1 MTCRAFFLA
10 AAMLVAAAPAQA
22 GLGKSVP
29 GKIKAGIS
37 GEDWGTTQKGDKVRL
52 FTLTGKGGMV
62 ARITNFGGVVVDLM
76 VPDRHGKPVNV
87 VLGYDD
93 LASYEK
99 GGVYSALIG
108 RYANRLSFKFP
119 VDGKIYEQPAPP
131 PRPARPSSAS
141 PGSPPQAPR
150 PYIQH
155 GGSNGFQKRV
165 WDAVAHDGP
174 EPSLALTIKEADGTG
189 GFPGNI
195 TVTVT
200 YTVRADNTLI
210 LDYQGTTDKPTV
222 MNLTNHFY
230 FNLNGG
236 ARDISD
242 ELVTLFSSRY
252 TPFDANAM
260 PTGVVASVTGTPY
273 DFTKPVRI
281 GDRLALPDVVQTV
294 ADGVRIPG
302 YDTSLL
308 TDGVVGQLRPAAR
321 VDDPDTGIVMV
332 TFTTQPGLELY
343 TDNIN
348 TQVKGRKGALY
359 GNHWAISLETQR
371 AADTP
376 NHPNFTSAEV
386 TPDRPLHEVT
396 EYRFSTSK

>member
-1 MTCRAFFLA
+1 MTGRALCFIAVLLA
-10 AAMLVAAAPAQA
+10 PAAPAVA
-22 GLGKSVP
+22 APAKP
-29 GKIKAGIS
+29 GIS
-37 GEDWGTTQKGDKVRL
+37 SQDWGTTQKGEKVRL
-52 FTLTGKGGMV
+52 YTLTGKGGMV
-62 ARITNFGGVVVDLM
+62 ARITNFGGVVVDLI

-93 LASYEK
+93 LAAYEN
-99 GGVYSALIG
+99 GGVYSAVIG
-108 RYANRLSFKFP
+108 RYANRLSLKFP

-131 PRPARPSSAS
+131 PRS
-141 PGSPPQAPR
+141 GQPPR
-150 PYIQH
+150 RYIQH

-174 EPSLALTIKEADGTG
+174 EPSLALTIHEADGTG

-200 YTVRADNTLI
+200 YTVRADNSLV
-210 LDYQGTTDKPTV
+210 LDFRGTTDKPTV

-236 ARDISD
+236 VRDISD
-242 ELVTLFSSRY
+242 ERLTLFSSRY
-252 TPFDANAM
+252 QPFDANAM
-260 PTGVVASVTGTPY
+260 PTGAIASVTGTPY

-281 GDRLALPDVVQTV
+281 GDRLALSDVTQGIG
-294 ADGVRIPG
+294 DGKRISG
-302 YDTSLL
+302 YDTAFL
-308 TDGVVGQLRPAAR
+308 TDGVAGELRPAAR
-321 VDDPDTGIVMV
+321 LDDPDTGIVMV
-332 TFTTQPGLELY
+332 AFTTQPGLELY

-348 TQVKGRKGALY
+348 LPVKGRKGALY

-376 NHPNFTSAEV
+376 NHPNFPSAEV

-396 EYRFSTSK
+396 EYRFATLK

>member
-1 MTCRAFFLA
+1 MTSRAFVLA
-10 AAMLVAAAPAQA
+10 AVLLLAAAPAA
-22 GLGKSVP
+22 APAAPV
-29 GKIKAGIS
+29 KIKAGIS
-37 GEDWGTTQKGDKVRL
+37 AEDWGTTQKGEKIRL
-52 FTLTGKGGMV
+52 YTLTGKGGMV
-62 ARITNFGGVVVDLM
+62 ARITNFGGVVVDLI
-76 VPDRHGKPVNV
+76 VPDRPGKPVNV

-93 LASYEK
+93 FASYEK
-99 GGVYSALIG
+99 GGIYSALIG

-131 PRPARPSSAS
+131 PRPARA
-141 PGSPPQAPR
+141 GSPPQSPR

-165 WDAVAHDGP
+165 WDAGTHDGP

-200 YTVRADNTLI
+200 YTVRADNTLV
-210 LDYQGTTDKPTV
+210 LDYKGTTDKPTV

-236 ARDISD
+236 GKDISD
-242 ELVTLFSSRY
+242 ERLTLYSSRY

-260 PTGVVASVTGTPY
+260 PTGVIAPVAGTPY

-281 GDRLALPDVVQTV
+281 GDRLALPDVVQAV

-348 TQVKGRKGALY
+348 NQVKGRKGALY

-386 TPDRPLHEVT
+386 TPDRPLHEIT
-396 EYRFSTSK
+396 EYRFSILK

>member
-1 MTCRAFFLA
+1 MTCRAVFLA
-10 AAMLVAAAPAQA
+10 AVLLPALLAAPAQSA
-22 GLGKSVP
+22 LAKSAP
-29 GKIKAGIS
+29 AKIKAGIS
-37 GEDWGTTQKGDKVRL
+37 GEDWGVTQKGEKVRL
-52 FTLTGKGGMV
+52 YTLTGKGGMV
-62 ARITNFGGVVVDLM
+62 ARITNFGGVVVDLI

-93 LASYEK
+93 FASYEK

-119 VDGKIYEQPAPP
+119 AAGKMYEQPAPP
-131 PRPARPSSAS
+131 PRPVAA
-141 PGSPPQAPR
+141 GSPPQRPR
-150 PYIQH
+150 TYVQH
-155 GGSNGFQKRV
+155 GGGNGFQKRV
-165 WDAVAHDGP
+165 WDGVAHDGP
-174 EPSLALTIKEADGTG
+174 EPSLALTLKEADGTG

-200 YTVRADNTLI
+200 YTVRADNTLV
-210 LDYQGTTDKPTV
+210 LDYKGTTDKPTV

-236 ARDISD
+236 AKDISD
-242 ELVTLFSSRY
+242 ERLTLFSSRY

-260 PTGVVASVTGTPY
+260 PTGVIAPVAGTPY

-281 GDRLALPDVVQTV
+281 GDRLALPDVMQTV
-294 ADGVRIPG
+294 GDGTRIFG

-321 VDDPDTGIVMV
+321 LDDPDTGIVMV

-386 TPDRPLHEVT
+386 TPTKPLHEVT
-396 EYRFSTSK
+396 EYRFSTLN

>member
-1 MTCRAFFLA
+1 MTHRAFFLA
-10 AAMLVAAAPAQA
+10 AVLLVAAPFASPVWAAPA
-22 GLGKSVP
+22 KT
-29 GKIKAGIS
+29 KAGIRA
-37 GEDWGTTQKGDKVRL
+37 EDWGATQKGEKVKL
-52 FTLTGKGGMV
+52 FTLTGKSGMV
-62 ARITNFGGVVVDLM
+62 ARITNFGGVVVDLI

-108 RYANRLSFKFP
+108 RYANRLSLRFP
-119 VDGKIYEQPAPP
+119 VDGKIYEQPALP
-131 PRPARPSSAS
+131 PRPVAGSALQ
-141 PGSPPQAPR
+141 PPR
-150 PYIQH
+150 TYIQH

-174 EPSLALTIKEADGTG
+174 EPSLALTLKEADGTG

-200 YTVRADNTLI
+200 YTVRADNSLV
-210 LDYQGTTDKPTV
+210 LDYRGTTDKPTV

-236 ARDISD
+236 AKDISN
-242 ELVTLFSSRY
+242 ERLMLFSSRY
-252 TPFDANAM
+252 QPFDANAM
-260 PTGVVASVTGTPY
+260 PTGVVAPVIGTPY
-273 DFTKPVRI
+273 DFTKAVRI
-281 GDRLALPDVVQTV
+281 GDRLSLPDVTQSVGN
-294 ADGVRIPG
+294 GVRISG
-302 YDTSLL
+302 YDTAFL

-321 VDDPDTGIVMV
+321 LDDPDTGIVMV

-386 TPDRPLHEVT
+386 TPDKPLHEVT
-396 EYRFSTSK
+396 EYRFSTLN

>member
-1 MTCRAFFLA
+1 MTCRAF
-10 AAMLVAAAPAQA
+10 LVAAALLVLATPASA
-22 GLGKSVP
+22 
-29 GKIKAGIS
+29 KIKPGITS
-37 GEDWGTTQKGDKVRL
+37 QDWGTTQKGEKVTL
-52 FTLTGKGGMV
+52 YTLTGKGGMV
-62 ARITNFGGVVVDLM
+62 AKITNFGGVVVDLM
-76 VPDRHGKPVNV
+76 VPDRQGKPVNV

-119 VDGKIYEQPAPP
+119 VDGKFYEQPAPP
-131 PRPARPSSAS
+131 PRA
-141 PGSPPQAPR
+141 GSAPR
-150 PYIQH
+150 TYIQH

-165 WDAVAHDGP
+165 WEAVAHDGP
-174 EPSLALTIKEADGTG
+174 EPSLALTIKDADGTG

-195 TVTVT
+195 IVTVT
-200 YTVRADNTLI
+200 YTVRADNTLV
-210 LDYQGTTDKPTV
+210 LDYKGTTDKPTV

-236 ARDISD
+236 IRDISD
-242 ELVTLFSSRY
+242 ERLTLFSRRY
-252 TPFDANAM
+252 QPFDANAM
-260 PTGVVASVTGTPY
+260 PTGAIAPVAGTPY
-273 DFTKPVRI
+273 DFTKPVRM
-281 GDRLALPDVVQTV
+281 GDRLALPDVTQGVG
-294 ADGVRIPG
+294 DGTRIPG
-302 YDTSLL
+302 YDTAFL

-321 VDDPDTGIVMV
+321 LDDPDTGIVMV

-343 TDNIN
+343 TDNIS
-348 TQVKGRKGALY
+348 TPVKGRGGALY

-396 EYRFSTSK
+396 EYRFSTLK

>member
-1 MTCRAFFLA
+1 M
-10 AAMLVAAAPAQA
+10 
-22 GLGKSVP
+22 
-29 GKIKAGIS
+29 
-37 GEDWGTTQKGDKVRL
+37 
-52 FTLTGKGGMV
+52 
-62 ARITNFGGVVVDLM
+62 
-76 VPDRHGKPVNV
+76 
-87 VLGYDD
+87 
-93 LASYEK
+93 
-99 GGVYSALIG
+99 
-108 RYANRLSFKFP
+108 
-119 VDGKIYEQPAPP
+119 
-131 PRPARPSSAS
+131 
-141 PGSPPQAPR
+141 
-150 PYIQH
+150 
-155 GGSNGFQKRV
+155 
-165 WDAVAHDGP
+165 AHDGP

-200 YTVRADNTLI
+200 YTVRADNTLV
-210 LDYQGTTDKPTV
+210 LDYKGATDKPTV

-236 ARDISD
+236 AKDISD
-242 ELVTLFSSRY
+242 ERLTLFSSRY

-260 PTGVVASVTGTPY
+260 PTGVVAPVAGTPY

-386 TPDRPLHEVT
+386 TPDKAAARSHRIPVQHFEVVSDGAGSRAQDDFNNCQRFLGSSYLSSPKNASAMRPIAACAAGMTPPMV
-396 EYRFSTSK
+396 RKPWIMSAK